1 MAVKHK
7 VQKGESLWSIAED
20 YYGDGRQYTRI
31 KEANSLKSDVIHPN
45 TILTIPSTYTNSDY
59 YEIGK
64 QLEIALA
71 DVEELPSVKKL
82 LEMLEG

>member
-7 VQKGESLWSIAED
+7 VTRGESLWSIAVD
-20 YYGDGRQYTRI
+20 YYGNGKEYIRI
-31 KEANSLKSDVIHPN
+31 KEANNLTQD
-45 TILTIPSTYTNSDY
+45 TIITGQVLTIPSALTNSEY

-71 DVEELPSVKKL
+71 DINELHSVKKL